1 VVEVR
6 GRCSLGLGK
15 ALSCMCLFI
24 PHFLARSLARS
35 LDHSAALF
43 CSSVRRTYCTP
54 VKVTTQLLPALVHV
68 VGGGA
73 AVAAGTAKEL
83 LPSRLWDGLAKGVVS
98 Q

>member
-1 VVEVR
+1 MVW
-6 GRCSLGLGK
+6 GRRSL
-15 ALSCMCLFI
+15 ACVYLSLTFS
-24 PHFLARSLARS
+24 LAHSLARS